1 MQMKD
6 RNVLLTAINAKYI
19 HSNLAVYSL
28 KANAGPYAGRVGI
41 AEYTINHRR
50 EEILQGIYDHSPAVV
65 GFSCYIWN
73 IEQIK
78 ALGSRSAEHF
88 AGYGHCTRR
97 TGGFL

>member
-1 MQMKD
+1 MKD

-19 HSNLAVYSL
+19 HSHLAVYSL

-73 IEQIK
+73 IGYVLDV
-78 ALGSRSAEHF
+78 AADLRSILPVSYTHLTLPTIV
-88 AGYGHCTRR
+88 GV
-97 TGGFL
+97 